1 MDASTTTHAGARLDV
16 QRLTA
21 AAEAA
26 TGLSDWGKDQTFR
39 IGLEK
44 LVKAMN
50 ELDAPD
56 VLIQQ
61 AGMRMTG
68 SLVTLLHF
76 VEDEKLHP
84 EILAERIERPVVIVG
99 LPRTGTTITYDLLAL
114 DPAARAP
121 RNWEFAMPWPAPEI
135 ATWDTDPRI
144 AQLDE
149 IFAHLLRGAPKLA
162 DIQDIEARA
171 CSECNLA
178 FTHHFAST
186 QFPAEWGVISYGKW
200 LRENPAVPGRYAAHK
215 RLLQEL
221 QWKGPRGRWTLKSP
235 EHLCSIEELLEAYS
249 DACLVW
255 THRDPVSAFSSLS
268 SMLNEFRKAAGVK
281 DDPLAVGRYVID
293 TWSTALEH
301 ATEVRNRKPEVDRA
315 VIDIAHQE
323 VIDDRIEVVQR
334 IHRYFNLPFSVE
346 HQAALHGA
354 AMKTISR
361 RLGKHTHKPED
372 FGITRDEV
380 LSRLPKY
387 LARFGKFF
395 QEQP

>member
-1 MDASTTTHAGARLDV
+1 MNASTAAYAGARLDV

-44 LVKAMN
+44 LVKALN
-50 ELDAPD
+50 DLDAPD
-56 VLIQQ
+56 LLRQQ

-68 SLVTLLHF
+68 SLMTLLHF

-99 LPRTGTTITYDLLAL
+99 LPRTGTTVTYDLLAL

-135 ATWDTDPRI
+135 ATWNTDPRI
-144 AQLDE
+144 AQLDA
-149 IFAHLLRGAPKLA
+149 IFEHLLRGAPKLA

-200 LRENPAVPGRYAAHK
+200 LRESYGARPLCGAQAFAAGTAVEGSARPLDAEVARTPVQHRRVARNLPR
-215 RLLQEL
+215 RLLGVDTSGSGQRLFLPL
-221 QWKGPRGRWTLKSP
+221 Q
-235 EHLCSIEELLEAYS
+235 
-249 DACLVW
+249 
-255 THRDPVSAFSSLS
+255 
-268 SMLNEFRKAAGVK
+268 
-281 DDPLAVGRYVID
+281 
-293 TWSTALEH
+293 H
-301 ATEVRNRKPEVDRA
+301 AE
-315 VIDIAHQE
+315 
-323 VIDDRIEVVQR
+323 
-334 IHRYFNLPFSVE
+334 
-346 HQAALHGA
+346 
-354 AMKTISR
+354 
-361 RLGKHTHKPED
+361 
-372 FGITRDEV
+372 
-380 LSRLPKY
+380 
-387 LARFGKFF
+387 
-395 QEQP
+395 